1 MQTMPAQQQDNS
13 GEQDAEPVESAGET
27 LTDVTES
34 LQEVGLS
41 LTDWITNIGQEE
53 LLVIGVAVGAF
64 VVLRLLRSLVA
75 GLLKGGDKVP
85 DLAWRKIIGRVLN
98 STHSLFILIACLVA
112 ASPFLDLP
120 DPASGALTVIFRV
133 ALIIQAALWIRKFAL
148 AFVQRR
154 AGVGKEG
161 DPTTLANAI
170 SVVTVIINVVVVAFT
185 FLLLLQNAGIQITP
199 LLAGL
204 GVGGLAIGLAAQGI
218 FSDLFA
224 ALSIIFDKPFEKGD
238 FIDFGGAEGT
248 VEKIG
253 LRTTHIRS
261 LTAEL
266 LIVTNAKLLDT
277 MIRNYRQM
285 SERRIFFNVGVTY
298 QTPPDKA
305 EKIPEM
311 LKEAI
316 ESQEDVRFDR
326 AHFIDFGDSALIY
339 QAVYYVLSP
348 DFVKYRNTH
357 QAITF
362 KLFRKFADEGLDFA
376 FPTRTIH
383 FSAPDG
389 SGVDPREFGASAA
402 NSGSMPVT
410 DGGKSGGGE
419 G

>member
-1 MQTMPAQQQDNS
+1 MQTMPTQQQDDS
-13 GEQDAEPVESAGET
+13 GGQEGEPVESAGET
-27 LTDVTES
+27 FTDVTES
-34 LQEVGLS
+34 LQEVGVS
-41 LTDWITNIGQEE
+41 LTDWVTGIGQEE

-64 VVLRLLRSLVA
+64 VILRLLRSVVA
-75 GLLKGGDKVP
+75 GLLKGGKKVP

-98 STHSLFILIACLVA
+98 STHSFFILIACLVA
-112 ASPFLDLP
+112 ASPFLGLP
-120 DPASGALTVIFRV
+120 DPASGALTVIFRI

-224 ALSIIFDKPFEKGD
+224 ALSIIFDKPFERGD
-238 FIDFGGAEGT
+238 FIDFDGTEGT
-248 VEKIG
+248 IEKIG

-305 EKIPEM
+305 ERIPEM
-311 LKEAI
+311 LKDAI

-362 KLFRKFADEGLDFA
+362 RLFRKFADEGLDFA

-410 DGGKSGGGE
+410 DGGKPGGGE